1 VASAAVHGPTAHP
14 TAVRSPATGTRLT
27 RAAAW
32 VVGLL
37 LVFAVVPAAV
47 QPTAARADNP
57 MVQHVY
63 TADPA
68 PLVYNGRVCL

>member
-1 VASAAVHGPTAHP
+1 MASTAVHRPTAHP
-14 TAVRSPATGTRLT
+14 TAGRSPATGTRLT

-57 MVQHVY
+57 IVQHVF

-68 PLVYNGRVCL
+68 PLVHNGRVY